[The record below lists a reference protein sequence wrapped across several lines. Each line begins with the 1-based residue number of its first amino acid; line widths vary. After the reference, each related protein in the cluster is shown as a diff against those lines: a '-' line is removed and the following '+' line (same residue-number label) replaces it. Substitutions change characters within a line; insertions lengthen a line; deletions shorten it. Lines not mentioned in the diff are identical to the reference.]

1 MEYLK
6 FNNEKIYIEK
16 NNKIILTNYN
26 WYLKFMNEILNINEN
41 KNSMAVEINGL
52 KLTNKNTLIIDL
64 TSASSVTRVF
74 SNANKIIDEYIKT
87 KLDSFIINAEQEEIM
102 NNSINELLEEL
113 YHNSSFVE
121 LDLLRI
127 LKNYSDVSI
136 KNSEDF
142 IKVVKELTKSENL
155 KKIIVIYKKSLFD
168 FMKLHEIKELDEDKI
183 TFFEICDKK
192 SILTNEDNIIIF
204 DNEIFQITYAELSEL
219 IYRKFNNFDSA
230 DKELYEYLIN
240 KTFFYSIDEKEVD
253 IMRKH
258 INEIEK
264 INKIFREEF
273 KLNLNNT
280 LDYI

>member
-41 KNSMAVEINGL
+41 KNSRAVEINGL
-52 KLTNKNTLIIDL
+52 KLNNKNTLIIDL
-64 TSASSVTRVF
+64 TSVSSVTRVF

-87 KLDSFIINAEQEEIM
+87 KLDSFIINVEQEEIM
-102 NNSINELLEEL
+102 NNSVNELLEEL

-121 LDLLRI
+121 LDLLKI
-127 LKNYSDVSI
+127 LRNYSDVAI

-142 IKVVKELTKSENL
+142 IKVVKELTKSETL
-155 KKIIVIYKKSLFD
+155 KKIILIYKKSLFD

-192 SILTNEDNIIIF
+192 SILMNEDNIIIF
-204 DNEIFQITYAELSEL
+204 GNEIFQITYAELSEL
-219 IYRKFNNFDSA
+219 IYRKFDNFDSA

-264 INKIFREEF
+264 INKILSEEF